1 MELLWYVI
9 LSILLMTYVLID
21 GFDLGAGMA
30 YLFIADTE
38 DEKQK
43 VLKSI
48 HSIWDANEVWIL
60 AFVGVSWVV
69 FPRYASV
76 LFDNFG
82 GYILLFF
89 LFLLFKTIFFN
100 LTIVFKNKPLFKKI
114 FGYIFGFI
122 NLILVIFISLIFANI
137 LRGIFIGQE
146 GVNLRFV
153 SQYFSPFTSKIG
165 LFDWFTVLT
174 TVMFFVFFIMHGL
187 SWIIL
192 KNTGAFNRKLKKIL
206 QRIAFIEFI
215 LIVLFITAW
224 YSIHPSVYKNYWSYP
239 FLFIFPI
246 LAFISLFGLIAVR
259 TYQGENKASILS
271 SNFIIF
277 SWISIIIALFPNFI
291 MSLDNETLTVFNAR
305 FNNPESYYVKWW
317 ILVIGIILL
326 GYSIVVHKYLKGEN

>member
-30 YLFIADTE
+30 YLLIADTE

-69 FPRYASV
+69 FPRYTSV

-100 LTIVFKNKPLFKKI
+100 LTIVFKKKPLFKKI
-114 FGYIFGFI
+114 FGYVFGFI
-122 NLILVIFISLIFANI
+122 NLMLVFFISLIFANI

-174 TVMFFVFFIMHGL
+174 TVMFFVFFLMHGL

-206 QRIAFIEFI
+206 KRIAFIEFI

-246 LAFISLFGLIAVR
+246 LAIITLFGLMAVR

-317 ILVIGIILL
+317 ILVIGVILL
-326 GYSIVVHKYLKGEN
+326 GYSIVVHKYLKGKN

>member
-174 TVMFFVFFIMHGL
+174 TVMFFVFFLMHGL

-215 LIVLFITAW
+215 LIVLFVTAW